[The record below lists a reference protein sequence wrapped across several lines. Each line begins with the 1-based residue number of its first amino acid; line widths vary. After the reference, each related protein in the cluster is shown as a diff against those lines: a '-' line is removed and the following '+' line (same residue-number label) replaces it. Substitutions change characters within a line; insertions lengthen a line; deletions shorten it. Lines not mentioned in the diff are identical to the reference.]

1 MPPKNPQ
8 KGLLAQ
14 HRKDVK
20 QQVQQGKKD
29 IEISD
34 LTIDI
39 IEKTTQITVLKV
51 WAKKLGVPGLLE
63 YKVANISGL
72 KRAMIEKLSGAK
84 EIIEPVINVVIE
96 DDKDLFKQYTS
107 IEKFLKSYI
116 KNPNKTTSI
125 YGSAGDEFNGMWKD
139 LTRNEKTI
147 FAQEYF
153 ELNIDAK
160 NPITGARITRV
171 NPVAYLK
178 GFAESRK
185 DSNTETPE
193 SVTASYLRLFI
204 KGTDTPERAA
214 QLQTI
219 SEHPLFPKTFLTK
232 FEKLEQSVAI
242 KFAGMYIRSGGY
254 RNPIDALEMFVTP
267 EVKKEVLPMTQM
279 FIGGLQ
285 GYSDTE
291 VKNAEKNDYNKCV
304 TTLEKFKWII
314 KPISNVDEVYLGD
327 QVEIGDLSWYHP
339 SKAFYTDLCQ
349 YHSYVLSPT
358 DSVIVLNSNKRA
370 TVHVRHDTGAEYN
383 PTELSK
389 ELIGAQT
396 GNIFLKLS
404 PLWILNTPLYQ
415 IDKVYLDSASSAI
428 PLSMNLTKVI
438 SDLQKSSRYDTFQT
452 YLIRF
457 IIMFFPLIRNTM
469 IPVDQKP
476 YTKEGSTLKPHIFLV
491 AEHLH
496 NGYITPECYGSMSI
510 TEKAPEVNIQLLIE
524 FLNMYISVFS
534 VEVIKNSGKS
544 TRYFSS
550 IQYTSEVF
558 NSVNCPEQFE
568 WNPKDLLIYENKCI
582 AIPQLLTDFSNGNFT
597 NPSTGAQFPKDFV
610 DSILSRFSSL
620 KDKKFQK
627 IVTVFYDYVT
637 LKNDTFGSDSI
648 IVSQEPGEIVYIDKN
663 AYDMAHPVITVTKP
677 VKKDKYSSEDLS
689 EQFNSYFKIQSVIL
703 DPIAVIANIMH
714 FDPQAKCNRCNANIG
729 KSAVK
734 SILNRTDGTTI
745 QVSFC
750 GYKCMMDHDF
760 IPMHTVE
767 EVINVGTQVGDVIG
781 EV

>member
-34 LTIDI
+34 LTSDI

-72 KRAMIEKLSGAK
+72 KRAMIEKLSGRK
-84 EIIEPVINVVIE
+84 DVEEPVINVVIE

-125 YGSAGDEFNGMWKD
+125 YGSAGDEFNLMWKE

-178 GFAESRK
+178 GYMDSRR
-185 DSNTETPE
+185 DSNVESPE

-204 KGTDTPERAA
+204 KSGDTPERTA
-214 QLQTI
+214 QLHTI

-232 FEKLEQSVAI
+232 FNQLEQSVAI

-254 RNPIDALEMFVTP
+254 RNPIDALDMFITP

-279 FIGGLQ
+279 FIGGVQ
-285 GYSDTE
+285 GYSNAE
-291 VKNAEKNDYNKCV
+291 VKSTEKNDYNKCV
-304 TTLEKFKWII
+304 LLLTKCKWII
-314 KPISNVDEVYLGD
+314 KPISNVDDVYLGD
-327 QVEIGDLSWYHP
+327 RVEIGDLSWYHP

-358 DSVIVLNSNKRA
+358 DSVIVLNANKRV
-370 TVHVRHDTGAEYN
+370 TVHVRHENGAEYN
-383 PTELSK
+383 PTELAK
-389 ELIGAQT
+389 ELISAQT

-404 PLWILNTPLYQ
+404 PLWVLNTPLYQ
-415 IDKVYLDSASSAI
+415 IDKVYLDSPNSAI
-428 PLSMNLTKVI
+428 SSTLNLDKVI
-438 SDLQKSSRYDTFQT
+438 LDLQKSSRYDTFQT

-457 IIMFFPLIRNTM
+457 IIMFFPLIRNTK
-469 IPVDQKP
+469 IPQDQKP
-476 YTKEGSTLKPHIFLV
+476 YTKEGSALKPHVFLV
-491 AEHLH
+491 AEHL
-496 NGYITPECYGSMSI
+496 NKGYITPEHYAAMSI
-510 TEKAPEVNIQLLIE
+510 SEKVPEVNMQLLIE

-534 VEVIKNSGKS
+534 VEVIKNAGKS
-544 TRYFSS
+544 TKYFSS
-550 IQYTSEVF
+550 VQYTPDVF
-558 NSVNCPEQFE
+558 NDVECDAEAE
-568 WNPKDLLIYENKCI
+568 WKIQDLLIYDNRCLVLPK
-582 AIPQLLTDFSNGNFT
+582 LLSNFANGNFVDEY
-597 NPSTGAQFPKDFV
+597 NGVQFDESFV
-610 DSILSRFSSL
+610 KSILSRYSPMI
-620 KDKKFQK
+620 DKKFQK
-627 IVTVFYDYVT
+627 LPLDE
-637 LKNDTFGSDSI
+637 KG
-648 IVSQEPGEIVYIDKN
+648 EGEIVYIDKD
-663 AYDMAHPVITVTKP
+663 AYDKAHPVITVSTKTA
-677 VKKDKYSSEDLS
+677 KKDKYSSEDLS
-689 EQFNSYFKIQSVIL
+689 DQFNKYFNVQSIIL
-703 DPIAVIANIMH
+703 DPVAVIANIMN
-714 FDPQAKCNRCNANIG
+714 FDPQAKCTKCGKSIG

-734 SILNRTDGTTI
+734 SILNRTDGSTI
-745 QVSFC
+745 QISFC
-750 GYKCMMDHDF
+750 DYKCMMDHDF

-767 EVINVGTQVGDVIG
+767 EEMDIGTQAGDVIG